1 MQDQYHTTKPNKN
14 NNKKYH
20 ANKQYDKTKRNKTKT
35 KQNNIYYNTTNDK
48 MGYNS
53 TTQQQQ

>member
-53 TTQQQQ
+53 TTQQQ